1 MESLLSLLFHDS
13 SLGNVHR
20 RHTTECS
27 LSSFCWTH
35 MARGLPGCG
44 LPQGSAY
51 DTIQLLIGKPSLR
64 PPHFPNSE
72 NAVIFVVFVCALRW
86 EEDRCSLDILGWK
99 VLKRQRKEYFGALVN
114 FQSEV
119 YPGGPPTHSPAPLAS
134 LFHLSTVWPAT
145 PEAQSPPTPW
155 ATTLGPYPQIPKHRT
170 WEGTLPKPSNVPP
183 LILPLSSL
191 ITSLLPLQQLGK
203 CSERN
208 ND

>member
-1 MESLLSLLFHDS
+1 MESLLSLLYDS

-44 LPQGSAY
+44 LPEGSAY

-134 LFHLSTVWPAT
+134 F
-145 PEAQSPPTPW
+145 
-155 ATTLGPYPQIPKHRT
+155 
-170 WEGTLPKPSNVPP
+170 PP
-183 LILPLSSL
+183 LNSLTCHPRGPEPSHPLSHHPGCLSSNSQAPNLGRHLAQTFQCATINSSSFFSHHKSL
-191 ITSLLPLQQLGK
+191 PFTAAWQVFRK
-203 CSERN
+203 K
-208 ND
+208 